1 MSCKVA
7 SIRLETNW
15 NDDEWPDVVRVSHV
29 YTPGNVREYVSVV
42 SCRDCKHWIPWAK
55 GTGHEKYECWAN
67 GEPFD
72 TGPDGYCKW
81 GERR

>member
-29 YTPGNVREYVSVV
+29 YTPGNWREYVGVV
-42 SCRDCKHWIPWAK
+42 RCRDC
-55 GTGHEKYECWAN
+55 AN
-67 GEPFD
+67 FPEERQDWWCPTVGMSVK
-72 TGPDGYCKW
+72 PDSYCMW